1 MGDATTE
8 FFDGLAQHGHR
19 PMFEKVKGTMRFD
32 LRDGDRTDR
41 WLVTID
47 KGDVAISRR
56 NARADCVLK
65 ADKHLFDGL
74 ASGDENAMA
83 ALLRGAIAV
92 EGDPQLIVLFQRL
105 LPGPPGSQHP
115 RAAAGSAGRA
125 S

>member
-8 FFDGLAQHGHR
+8 FFDDLAQHGHR
-19 PMFEKVKGTMRFD
+19 SMLEKVKGTMRFD

-47 KGDVAISRR
+47 KGDVAVSRR
-56 NARADCVLK
+56 NAKADCVLK
-65 ADKHLFDGL
+65 ADKQLFDSI
-74 ASGDENAMA
+74 ASGGDNAMA
-83 ALLRGAIAV
+83 ALLRGAISV

-105 LPGPPGSQHP
+105 LPGPPSSRHP
-115 RAAAGSAGRA
+115 RAAAGSAGRG

>member
-8 FFDGLAQHGHR
+8 FFDDLGQHAHR
-19 PMFEKVKGTMRFD
+19 PMLEKVEATMRFD

-47 KGDVAISRR
+47 KGDVAVSRR

-65 ADKHLFDGL
+65 ADKQLFDGI
-74 ASGDENAMA
+74 ASGEENAMA

-105 LPGPPGSQHP
+105 LPGPPSSRHP
-115 RAAAGSAGRA
+115 GAPAGSAGRG